1 MTQVV
6 IGTNVVT
13 LADWASR
20 VDPEGRIAIIAELLA
35 QKNEV
40 IPDMHW
46 EEGNLPTGHRIVQR
60 TGLPSVMA
68 RSLNQG
74 ITPSKSTTTPVDEAC
89 AFIEGFLEIDR
100 DIVELNGHDAAFR
113 MSEADGFIESM
124 NQAFAQIL
132 MYGDPTLAPA
142 VFRGFAPRL
151 NGVASGNTQF
161 AANVLLGTQVAS
173 TNTSIWLVCWGPNSV
188 YGIFPKGSKAGLIH
202 EDLGLQVVENVAG
215 IGGARMMAYR
225 EHWQWKCGLAVAD
238 WRYVVRAQVGT
249 TIASGTIAS
258 DLINLMSRMID
269 RLPSLTAGRCAFYMN
284 RTIFSILKIQAL
296 AKSNQALSVEEG
308 LTQIEYKFLGIP
320 LRKVDQIL
328 NTEASLT

>member
-1 MTQVV
+1 MTQVA

-20 VDPEGRIAIIAELLA
+20 VDPEGKIPIIVELLA
-35 QKNEV
+35 QKNEI

-46 EEGNLPTGHRIVQR
+46 QEGNLPTGHRVIQR
-60 TGLPSVMA
+60 TGLPTVMA

-74 ITPSKSTTTPVDEAC
+74 ITPSKSTTTGVDEAT
-89 AFIEGFLEIDR
+89 AMIEGFLEIDK
-100 DIVELNGHDAAFR
+100 DIVELNGEEAAFR
-113 MSEADGFIESM
+113 MSEADAFIEGM
-124 NQAFAQIL
+124 NQGFAQIF
-132 MYGDPTLAPA
+132 MYGDPTLNPA
-142 VFRGFAPRL
+142 VFRGLSPRL
-151 NGVASGNTQF
+151 NGVASGNTAF

-188 YGIFPKGSKAGLIH
+188 FGIFPKGSQAGLQH
-202 EDLGLQVVENVAG
+202 RDLGLQVVENVAG
-215 IGGARMMAYR
+215 IGGARMLAYR

-238 WRYVVRAQVGT
+238 WRYIVRIQVGT

-258 DLINLMSRMID
+258 DLINLMSRAID

-284 RTIFSILKIQAL
+284 RTMFSILKIQAL

>member
-1 MTQVV
+1 MTQVA
-6 IGTNVVT
+6 IGTSVVT

-20 VDPEGRIAIIAELLA
+20 VDPEGKIPIIVELLA

-46 EEGNLPTGHRIVQR
+46 QEGNLPTGHRVIQR
-60 TGLPSVMA
+60 TGLPTVMA

-74 ITPSKSTTTPVDEAC
+74 ITPSKSTTTGVDEAT
-89 AFIEGFLEIDR
+89 ASIEGFLEIDK
-100 DIVELNGHDAAFR
+100 DIVELNGEEAAFR
-113 MSEADGFIESM
+113 MSEADAFIEGM
-124 NQAFAQIL
+124 NQGFAQIF
-132 MYGDPTLAPA
+132 MYGDPTLNPA
-142 VFRGFAPRL
+142 VFRGLAPRL
-151 NGVASGNTQF
+151 NGVASGNTAF

-173 TNTSIWLVCWGPNSV
+173 TNTSIWLICWGPNSV
-188 YGIFPKGSKAGLIH
+188 FGIFPKGSQAGLQH
-202 EDLGLQVVENVAG
+202 RDLGLQVVENTAG
-215 IGGARMMAYR
+215 VGGARMLAYR

-238 WRYVVRAQVGT
+238 WRYIVRIQVGT
-249 TIASGTIAS
+249 TISSGTIAS
-258 DLINLMSRMID
+258 DLINLMSRAID

-296 AKSNQALSVEEG
+296 AKSNAALSVEEG